1 LGMPIVKKLSPNLWE
16 IRVRL
21 KNKIARVLFNVIDNL
36 MILLHGFIKKSQ
48 KTPQEDIE
56 LAFKRM
62 KLLHGGK

>member
-1 LGMPIVKKLSPNLWE
+1 MPIVKKLSPNLWE

>member
-1 LGMPIVKKLSPNLWE
+1 MGMPIVKKLSPNLWE